1 VGGIFLDVIHSTR
14 TLIAGFTDGSHTVFS
29 TWTLA
34 KGQCKLGFF
43 GYANKY
49 Q

>member
-1 VGGIFLDVIHSTR
+1 LVTGLTN
-14 TLIAGFTDGSHTVFS
+14 GSHTIFS
-29 TWTLA
+29 AWTLG

-43 GYANKY
+43 GYAYKY